1 MVKNLSNNVMPCE
14 CCGAGQVLV
23 VLRGPGPAVAARA
36 AVQASA
42 SARGTKRMRPL
53 LSTIRAEGLR
63 LGRLLSGGAAL
74 SGVSS
79 RAGAS
84 STQGSVEGLGV
95 LSTTSSS
102 CRWSSS
108 SSSSSSSP
116 SLEDDSSSLVVS
128 SALLSSASRDRVA
141 LVAAARHGR
150 HHVKSWTR
158 RQQTGLHELHAVR
171 GPALG
176 EVCPAQEAQ
185 IGGGPPATAQA
196 GGLAVC

>member
-63 LGRLLSGGAAL
+63 LGRLLSGVVAL

-84 STQGSVEGLGV
+84 STQGFF
-95 LSTTSSS
+95 
-102 CRWSSS
+102 
-108 SSSSSSSP
+108 
-116 SLEDDSSSLVVS
+116 
-128 SALLSSASRDRVA
+128 
-141 LVAAARHGR
+141 
-150 HHVKSWTR
+150 
-158 RQQTGLHELHAVR
+158 
-171 GPALG
+171 
-176 EVCPAQEAQ
+176 
-185 IGGGPPATAQA
+185 
-196 GGLAVC
+196 

>member
-1 MVKNLSNNVMPCE
+1 MPCE

-63 LGRLLSGGAAL
+63 LGRLLSGGVAL

-84 STQGSVEGLGV
+84 STQGSVEGLGW
-95 LSTTSSS
+95 LSATSSS
-102 CRWSSS
+102 CRWS

-158 RQQTGLHELHAVR
+158 RQQTGCGCRGCLHELHAVR

-185 IGGGPPATAQA
+185 SGGGPPATAFPPR
-196 GGLAVC
+196 LFLR